1 VGGELAVSIIRLI
14 LVLLAVF
21 LILTVIRMFLSSRG
35 R

>member
-1 VGGELAVSIIRLI
+1 MSITRVI